1 MTNEIDVIE
10 IRSLLSLA
18 VNTVYLFI
26 YFIFYFFK
34 ANRRHIALQISC
46 LPVIPSIAVLPA
58 ICIVLSSHCFIEKTH
73 AVF

>member
-26 YFIFYFFK
+26 YLFILFFIFLKQTDGTLHCRFHVFLWF
-34 ANRRHIALQISC
+34 RRLQFY
-46 LPVIPSIAVLPA
+46 LQFA
-58 ICIVLSSHCFIEKTH
+58 
-73 AVF
+73 

>member
-26 YFIFYFFK
+26 YFYFLF
-34 ANRRHIALQISC
+34 
-46 LPVIPSIAVLPA
+46 
-58 ICIVLSSHCFIEKTH
+58 F
-73 AVF
+73 

>member
-26 YFIFYFFK
+26 FIFLKQTDGTLHCRFHVFLWF
-34 ANRRHIALQISC
+34 RRLQFY
-46 LPVIPSIAVLPA
+46 LQFA
-58 ICIVLSSHCFIEKTH
+58 
-73 AVF
+73 

>member
-26 YFIFYFFK
+26 YFIFLKQTDGTLHCRFHVFLWF
-34 ANRRHIALQISC
+34 RRLQFY
-46 LPVIPSIAVLPA
+46 LQFA
-58 ICIVLSSHCFIEKTH
+58 
-73 AVF
+73 